1 MAFATPITVRA
12 ASLTLTGS
20 LAVVVGTV
28 SSDAAN
34 ATSGAVAC
42 GAAGLSAIRL
52 VCTYARHSSSTTGR
66 PRFAVDVS
74 MDARDTAPASVSR
87 WFPVTLIDASTFSS
101 GAVDAFTMQ
110 VGLAPS
116 AEGSTTQGTPPVDVR
131 AANWFRVRA
140 LDVDAANPGAI
151 TSLAFGGVT

>member
-1 MAFATPITVRA
+1 MAFATPIVVRA

-28 SSDAAN
+28 STDAAN
-34 ATSGAVAC
+34 ATTGAVAC

-52 VCTYARHSSSTTGR
+52 SCTYTRDGGSATGR
-66 PRFAVDVS
+66 PRFTVDVS
-74 MDARDTAPASVSR
+74 MDARDTAAGSVGN
-87 WFPVTLIDASTFSS
+87 WFPVTLLDSSTFSS
-101 GAVDAFTMQ
+101 GAIDAFAMQ

-116 AEGSTTQGTPPVDVR
+116 ATGATTQGTPPVDVR

-151 TSLAFGGVT
+151 SALIFGGVT